1 LVVLTGA
8 WAWVSP
14 LCAHVSIHMV
24 SFQLPL
30 GLLLRFVW
38 LDLRKRGISS
48 NGGGCVSRL
57 GYRKSLRYVRS
68 ATSNQDFVWVEAV
81 RRHNAMK

>member
-1 LVVLTGA
+1 
-8 WAWVSP
+8 
-14 LCAHVSIHMV
+14 M
-24 SFQLPL
+24 
-30 GLLLRFVW
+30 
-38 LDLRKRGISS
+38 
-48 NGGGCVSRL
+48 SRL